1 MMMKLASDEF
11 FGVIVNV
18 GWEQFTQD
26 FSIDDIAE
34 CSQVEG
40 KARWYV
46 DTSKSTLTAFEN
58 IIRTNV
64 GDIK

>member
-26 FSIDDIAE
+26 FSIDDIGE

-40 KARWYV
+40 KA
-46 DTSKSTLTAFEN
+46 
-58 IIRTNV
+58 
-64 GDIK
+64 